1 MMNAPPDSNQDGDV
15 LDGPGRRDEPPPAT
29 PPTGPAEL
37 VLPGSRSE
45 AQTVCEQAERVEVL
59 GALAA
64 GIAHE
69 FNNLLTVVLGSLEQL
84 RRQPLDERGQKQ
96 LDRAEWG
103 VQQAGRLSRQV
114 LSFARPQGGAA
125 RAVDLNEVLGAF
137 DALLGHAAGDGASLA
152 LRLAPQP
159 LPARLDPGQLELAVL
174 NLVRNAADA
183 TPAGGSITVRT
194 AGHPV
199 GGPGGQPTVEVSV
212 SDTGTGMAPEVLGR
226 AATAFFTTKEPG
238 RGTGLGLWMVKRFVA
253 AWDGRMDIQTAVGQ
267 GTTVRLVFPRADP
280 S

>member
-1 MMNAPPDSNQDGDV
+1 MMNAPPDPNQDGGV
-15 LDGPGRRDEPPPAT
+15 LDGPGGWDGPPPAT
-29 PPTGPAEL
+29 PPAGPARPVFPASL
-37 VLPGSRSE
+37 SE
-45 AQTVCEQAERVEVL
+45 AETVQERAERVEVL

-84 RRQPLDERGQKQ
+84 RRQPLDGQGRRQ
-96 LDRAEWG
+96 LERAEWG
-103 VQQAGRLSRQV
+103 VWQAGRLSRQV

-125 RAVDLNEVLGAF
+125 RTVDLNEVLGAF
-137 DALLGHAAGDGASLA
+137 DALLGHAAGDRASLA

-194 AGHPV
+194 AGQQV
-199 GGPGGQPTVEVSV
+199 DGLGGQPTVEVSV

-238 RGTGLGLWMVKRFVA
+238 RGTGLGLWMVERFAA
-253 AWDGRMDIQTAVGQ
+253 AWGGRMDIQTAVGQ